1 MNPEFEM
8 SSKSPTVSELVLR
21 WEIYTVKSRIF
32 CFMMHNPRPGSHGPC
47 SYTTAKD
54 FGDISHLKAT

>member
-32 CFMMHNPRPGSHGPC
+32 CFMMHNPRPGLMVHVHILQLRILVILV
-47 SYTTAKD
+47 T
-54 FGDISHLKAT
+54 